1 MARWRIVLGLVAG
14 VLFVASA
21 AAHSLLGWKA
31 LAAELAKVP
40 VPPDLVRGL
49 AIGWHFGGA
58 AMLAFGVIVILL
70 FLEAR
75 RNSAV
80 SLRPALVIGIALHRL
95 RRRGVLPRRLQ
106 PVLPRLHPP
115 GPRTRR
121 RLLEVGRAARRPVR
135 GRLGPAPH

>member
-80 SLRPALVIGIALHRL
+80 SLRPALVIGIAYIVFGDAAFFLGGFNPFFL
-95 RRRGVLPRRLQ
+95 VFILPGLAL
-106 PVLPRLHPP
+106 V
-115 GPRTRR
+115 
-121 RLLEVGRAARRPVR
+121 AASWK
-135 GRLGPAPH
+135 